1 MIYESI
7 QKLIK
12 YAERNGLITADDEYV
27 VRNQL
32 MEILQLSDWEEN
44 NADDRNASV
53 ETLLEPII
61 SYAVEKGLIQ
71 DTAVYRDL
79 FDTKI
84 MGVFTP
90 FPHEVNAEFQRRLA
104 VSPKEATDWYFDFS
118 KKLNYVRA
126 ERIARDMKWTYD
138 SEYGVLDI
146 TYQPLQ
152 ARGKIPGISPPQ
164 DPEGFQVTPSA
175 SSVLRIWA
183 SQAI

>member
-118 KKLNYVRA
+118 K
-126 ERIARDMKWTYD
+126 
-138 SEYGVLDI
+138 S
-146 TYQPLQ
+146 
-152 ARGKIPGISPPQ
+152 
-164 DPEGFQVTPSA
+164 
-175 SSVLRIWA
+175 
-183 SQAI
+183 

>member
-53 ETLLEPII
+53 EALLEPII

-79 FDTKI
+79 FDT
-84 MGVFTP
+84 
-90 FPHEVNAEFQRRLA
+90 
-104 VSPKEATDWYFDFS
+104 
-118 KKLNYVRA
+118 
-126 ERIARDMKWTYD
+126 
-138 SEYGVLDI
+138 
-146 TYQPLQ
+146 
-152 ARGKIPGISPPQ
+152 
-164 DPEGFQVTPSA
+164 
-175 SSVLRIWA
+175 
-183 SQAI
+183 

>member
-53 ETLLEPII
+53 EALLEPII

-84 MGVFTP
+84 MGMLMP
-90 FPHEVNAEFQRRLA
+90 RPSEVIARGQRRVPA
-104 VSPKEATDWYFDFS
+104 PP
-118 KKLNYVRA
+118 
-126 ERIARDMKWTYD
+126 
-138 SEYGVLDI
+138 G
-146 TYQPLQ
+146 
-152 ARGKIPGISPPQ
+152 GK
-164 DPEGFQVTPSA
+164 PEGGYRL
-175 SSVLRIWA
+175 VLRFQQKA
-183 SQAI
+183 ELRPR

>member
-53 ETLLEPII
+53 EALLEPII

-126 ERIARDMKWTYD
+126 ERIARDMKACST
-138 SEYGVLDI
+138 SLS
-146 TYQPLQ
+146 TAPSP
-152 ARGKIPGISPPQ
+152 RRIPGTSLPPR
-164 DPEGFQVTPSA
+164 PRRLPSTPSA

>member
-53 ETLLEPII
+53 EALLEPII

-79 FDTKI
+79 FDTRSW
-84 MGVFTP
+84 
-90 FPHEVNAEFQRRLA
+90 ECSRR
-104 VSPKEATDWYFDFS
+104 SRTRS
-118 KKLNYVRA
+118 
-126 ERIARDMKWTYD
+126 TQ
-138 SEYGVLDI
+138 S
-146 TYQPLQ
+146 
-152 ARGKIPGISPPQ
+152 S
-164 DPEGFQVTPSA
+164 SA
-175 SSVLRIWA
+175 AWR
-183 SQAI
+183 